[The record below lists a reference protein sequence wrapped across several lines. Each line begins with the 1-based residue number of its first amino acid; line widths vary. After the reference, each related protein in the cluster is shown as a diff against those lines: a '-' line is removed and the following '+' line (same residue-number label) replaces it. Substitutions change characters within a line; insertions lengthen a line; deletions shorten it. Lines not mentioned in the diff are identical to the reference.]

1 MNGIGWITVAEAA
14 RLCGTDELRI
24 TLWMN
29 GNHIAYA
36 RFDGI
41 LMIDGASIAALFSR
55 NRVATIYEDVAQQR
69 GKPGRPGR
77 LRCLLDTPL
86 DAFGLSQRIV
96 RACRE
101 LGVFTVEHLPV
112 LCPQLR
118 QRIGSRDPPSAPAGR
133 LDRRRQPTG
142 FQGLVPVIPAIQVN
156 KCGNVA
162 LITKL
167 FPDIFCSLRDK
178 FYICNQ

>member
-14 RLCGTDELRI
+14 RLCGTDELCI

-41 LMIDGASIAALFSR
+41 LMIDGALPCRPVHAA

-77 LRCLLDTPL
+77 LRRLLDTPL
-86 DAFGLSQRIV
+86 DTFGLSQRIV

-101 LGVFTVEHLPV
+101 LGVFTVEHLLV
-112 LCPQLR
+112 HLRRFRFSRLYCVRNFGSGSAAETLRRLR
-118 QRIGSRDPPSAPAGR
+118 QDGLTDGGSPRDFKVLYP
-133 LDRRRQPTG
+133 
-142 FQGLVPVIPAIQVN
+142 
-156 KCGNVA
+156 
-162 LITKL
+162 
-167 FPDIFCSLRDK
+167 
-178 FYICNQ
+178 

>member
-41 LMIDGASIAALFSR
+41 LMIDGASLAALFSR
-55 NRVATIYEDVAQQR
+55 NR

-77 LRCLLDTPL
+77 LRRLLDTPL
-86 DAFGLSQRIV
+86 DTFGLSQRIV
-96 RACRE
+96 RACQE
-101 LGVFTVEHLPV
+101 LGVFTVEHLLV
-112 LCPQLR
+112 HLRRFRFSRLYCVRNFGSGSAAETLRRLR
-118 QRIGSRDPPSAPAGR
+118 QDGLTDGGSPRDFKVLYP
-133 LDRRRQPTG
+133 
-142 FQGLVPVIPAIQVN
+142 
-156 KCGNVA
+156 
-162 LITKL
+162 
-167 FPDIFCSLRDK
+167 
-178 FYICNQ
+178 

>member
-41 LMIDGASIAALFSR
+41 LMIDGASLATLFSR

-69 GKPGRPGR
+69 GR

-101 LGVFTVEHLPV
+101 LGVFTVEHLLV
-112 LCPQLR
+112 HLRRFRFSRLYCIRNFGSGSAAETLRRLR
-118 QRIGSRDPPSAPAGR
+118 QDGLTDGGSPRDFKVLYP
-133 LDRRRQPTG
+133 
-142 FQGLVPVIPAIQVN
+142 
-156 KCGNVA
+156 
-162 LITKL
+162 
-167 FPDIFCSLRDK
+167 
-178 FYICNQ
+178 

>member
-41 LMIDGASIAALFSR
+41 LMIDGASLAALFSR

-77 LRCLLDTPL
+77 LRRLLDTPL
-86 DAFGLSQRIV
+86 DTFGLSQRIV

-101 LGVFTVEHLPV
+101 LGVFTVEHLLVHLRRFRFSRLV

-118 QRIGSRDPPSAPAGR
+118 QRIGSRDPPAAPAGR

-142 FQGLVPVIPAIQVN
+142 FQGLVPVIPAIFTIFASRLY
-156 KCGNVA
+156 KKA
-162 LITKL
+162 DLS
-167 FPDIFCSLRDK
+167 FP
-178 FYICNQ
+178 